1 MKELCDD
8 AFCAWMPLLDSL
20 SKDDIESL
28 VVPTFALLAQ
38 HWGSFQPKTQKRAH
52 ETVSRLLK
60 NHSSM
65 IRDIVSKIPSLAS
78 IPLMSKFEEEL
89 GKIKVQ
95 MDSKHQLQAF
105 VERCESENATAVT
118 RSLAELEMYLMNNQA
133 LIHTLATSEQP
144 DDVLSNLIRSVLDA
158 CVRFNNTNSG
168 IALLCAKCLGLI
180 GCLDSTKIEA
190 VKDSREIFV
199 LNNFGTHDEIVEFVV
214 FFFEEVLV
222 KVFLS
227 TTQSKSQ
234 GILAYAIQEL
244 LQVTGFDSSGTFRN
258 VDDSAKYHR
267 WISIPESV
275 RNILSPYL
283 TSRYLLSAAS
293 FQECIY
299 PIYQRGLK
307 HDKWL
312 RDFVFDLLQKASGE
326 NTSLVFDI
334 FKRVVRNQD
343 IVIAKFL
350 FPFAVLNVV
359 VSGTKQQ
366 QHDTSQEI
374 YRVLTH
380 SLPDTHQGGREDLI
394 SCSLVSSLWA
404 IDEPYA
410 DKN

>member
-1 MKELCDD
+1 
-8 AFCAWMPLLDSL
+8 MPLLDGL
-20 SKDDIESL
+20 SKEDIGSL

-38 HWGSFQPKTQKRAH
+38 HWESFQPKTQQQAF

-60 NHSSM
+60 SKSSM
-65 IRDIVSKIPSLAS
+65 IRDIVSTIPSLAP
-78 IPLMSKFEEEL
+78 IPLMSEFEEEI
-89 GKIKVQ
+89 GKIKAQ

-105 VERCESENATAVT
+105 VRRCESENATAVT
-118 RSLAELEMYLMNNQA
+118 RSLTELEVHLMDNQA

-144 DDVLSNLIRSVLDA
+144 DDVLSNLTRSVLDA
-158 CVRFNNTNSG
+158 CVRFNGTNAG

-190 VKDSREIFV
+190 VKESREIFV
-199 LNNFGTHDEIVEFVV
+199 LNNFGTHDEILDFVV

-244 LQVTGFDSSGTFRN
+244 LRVTGFDASGTFRN
-258 VDDSAKYHR
+258 ADDSAKYHR
-267 WISIPESV
+267 WISIPEPV

-283 TSRYLLSAAS
+283 TSRFVLSSAS
-293 FQECIY
+293 FQECVY
-299 PIYQRGLK
+299 PIYRTGLN

-312 RDFVFDLLQKASGE
+312 RDFVFDLLQKASGQ

-366 QHDTSQEI
+366 QHDTSQEV

-380 SLPDTHQGGREDLI
+380 SLADTHQGRREELI
-394 SCSLVSSLWA
+394 SCSLVSFPKA
-404 IDEPYA
+404 KVHVVTKKD
-410 DKN
+410 